1 MTALYIP
8 DEPGMLRVGQ
18 SLAPLLSPWLETG
31 RGSISAAPKG
41 ALVFLYGQL
50 GAGKTT
56 LVRGLLR
63 AYGVQGAVRSPTYT
77 LIEPYQIKPHGIEP
91 KEIEPKEFRA
101 EPASKRIFHL
111 DLYRLA
117 DPEELDY
124 LGWQEL
130 LGDGG
135 LLLIEWP
142 ERGAGLLPPPDFSIS
157 IEMQPPGRSLS
168 FCGRGDWQQVAT
180 AAARALGTANA

>member
-1 MTALYIP
+1 MVLRRGAASVTDVYIP
-8 DEPGMLRVGQ
+8 DEQGMLRAGRR
-18 SLAPLLSPWLETG
+18 LA
-31 RGSISAAPKG
+31 G
-41 ALVFLYGQL
+41 ALSAWLDGGGPYSVTGGALFFLNGQL

-63 AYGVQGAVRSPTYT
+63 ALGVEGAVRSPTYT
-77 LIEPYQIKPHGIEP
+77 LIEPYEVGDGPRP
-91 KEIEPKEFRA
+91 KRV
-101 EPASKRIFHL
+101 FHL

-124 LGWQEL
+124 LGWREA

-142 ERGAGLLPPPDFSIS
+142 ERGAGVLPPPDLYIDLA
-157 IEMQPPGRSLS
+157 MRPPGRVLTLS
-168 FCGRGDWQQVAT
+168 GRGPWRRTAE
-180 AAARALGTANA
+180 AAAQAMLHSAP